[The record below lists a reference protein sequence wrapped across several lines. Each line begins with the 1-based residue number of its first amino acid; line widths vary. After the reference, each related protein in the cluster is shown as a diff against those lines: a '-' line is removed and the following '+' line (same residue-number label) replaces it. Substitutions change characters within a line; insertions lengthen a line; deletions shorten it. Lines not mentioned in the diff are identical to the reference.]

1 MSEIPE
7 RIEREMFEIRSRMAP
22 DMKDLKKHTEPQAI
36 GKQVGN
42 TIKTRLKDALTN
54 LGRNLV
60 ASARR
65 QANMVGEGVRKRDP
79 SRVTNAVKS
88 DPKPLILLA
97 VTIALSLMMVRKIS
111 NGRNDD

>member
-1 MSEIPE
+1 
-7 RIEREMFEIRSRMAP
+7 MFEIRSRMAP

-42 TIKTRLKDALTN
+42 TLKTRLKGALTS

-60 ASARR
+60 ASAQR
-65 QANMVGEGVRKRDP
+65 QAKTIGEGISNRDP

-111 NGRNDD
+111 NGRDD